1 MPWTLRART
10 QSEDGFT
17 LVELLIVIIVVAI
30 LALIAVPSYLGRRIE
45 AQDIVAK
52 TDARSLMR
60 FVEAC
65 ASSNGGYIGICEDQP
80 TLETFNDGPTR
91 LPYGWGPGEVE
102 VDPCTEPNPPNVTC
116 APGVEGYFI
125 NAKSRSGTTFWVRK
139 TVPDDGQPRFTCSSP
154 GIGGCRA
161 DGTW

>member
-1 MPWTLRART
+1 MPWNVRARA

-17 LVELLIVIIVVAI
+17 LIELLIVIIVLGI
-30 LALIAVPSYLGRRIE
+30 LIALAVPSYLSRRVQ
-45 AQDIVAK
+45 AQDTVAK
-52 TDARSLMR
+52 TDARSMQR

-65 ASSNGGYIGICEDQP
+65 ATSNGGYIGVCEDQP

-102 VDPCTEPNPPNVTC
+102 VDPCTEPNPPNIVC
-116 APGVEGYFI
+116 AEGVEGYFI
-125 NAKSRSGTTFWVRK
+125 NAKSRSGTTFWIRK
-139 TVPDDGQPRFTCSSP
+139 VVPDDGELQYRCSSP

>member
-1 MPWTLRART
+1 MLRRLRAPARR
-10 QSEDGFT
+10 EDGFT
-17 LVELLIVIIVVAI
+17 LVELLIVILILAI
-30 LALIAVPSYLGRRIE
+30 LLTIAVPSYLGRRVA
-45 AQDIVAK
+45 AQDTVAK
-52 TDARSLMR
+52 TDARSMMR

-65 ASSNGGYIGICEDQP
+65 ATANGGYVGVCEDQP

-102 VDPCTEPNPPNVTC
+102 VDPCTEANPPNVSC
-116 APGVEGYFI
+116 AAGVEGYFI
-125 NAKSRSGTTFWVRK
+125 NAISRSGTTFWVRK
-139 TVPDDGQPRFTCSSP
+139 VIPDDGEPQFRCSAP